1 MRLNSLRLCNFR
13 QHADTYITFDSGITG
28 IIGPNGAGKSTLLEA
43 IAWAL
48 YGNPAARGTRD
59 TIKFLKAAARSVVQ
73 VELEFE
79 LGRHRYRIVRELGK
93 AELYLDGSAVPIANS
108 IRGVSE
114 LVQHRLGMSRE
125 EFFKTYFTGQKEL
138 NVMAAMGAPQ
148 RAQFLS
154 RVLGYEKLR
163 DAQELAIARRREI
176 VATAEGLRAGMPD
189 ADHIAKLLAE
199 ASARLDQARE
209 RASEAETRR
218 EEMEKIRARVA
229 PRWAAAQ
236 TERDAHVELLGE
248 LRLAESEAASL
259 ARDAERIARE
269 IAEVTAARE
278 ELERIATELLPLGTI
293 AAELQEVEE
302 LYREEG
308 RRKTLLDTER
318 AVAEEMARL
327 AERLAKIENAP
338 TLEEQV
344 TEELEKRRQELED
357 TEGQLEARRTEW
369 VRDTQE
375 ADTKRQALRS
385 QYAELKEQRDRLV
398 HAGEEGIC
406 PTCARPLGGHFR
418 TVLDL
423 LDGQLET
430 VRVDGNYY
438 KNRLEQLTEMPE
450 DVKILD
456 EKRRTTFDE
465 VGRLERRLAK
475 VQHAVQELGQLR
487 REIAAKEQRQ
497 EALRTDLEALP
508 LGYDAAR
515 HDELK
520 KEVNRLRPLGARADR
535 LNGLLD
541 REPQLRQQ
549 EGLIVRSTLAIQG
562 RLKELRERR
571 DQSAFSEER
580 FGALRTEYERTM
592 EMLRTAE
599 FAVITAEKDAE
610 AARNDRMAAE
620 RHRDELI
627 DKQRKLQSLQQEQKL
642 HEELDRAFRDLRTDL
657 NFQLRPEISE
667 LASAFL
673 AELTDSRYSEL
684 ELDDQY
690 NVIVLEEGVQKPVI
704 SGGEEDLA
712 NLVLRLAISQM
723 IAERAGQTFSLLIL
737 DEVFGSLDESRRHHV
752 VELLRKLG
760 DRFDQIVLITH
771 IESVREGVDN
781 LIIVR
786 YDEGSGAS
794 VVSQSREAIEV
805 PVGSTDVAAD

>member
-1 MRLNSLRLCNFR
+1 MRLNSLRLSNFR
-13 QHADTYITFDSGITG
+13 QHADTAISFESGITS

-48 YGNPAARGTRD
+48 YGNPAARGNKD
-59 TIKFLKAAARSVVQ
+59 SIPFLRAQGRVVVR

-79 LGRHRYRIVRELGK
+79 LGRHRYRIVREPNK
-93 AELYLDGSAVPIANS
+93 AEFYLDGSAVPIANS

-114 LVQHRLGMSRE
+114 LVQRRLGMSRE

-138 NVMAAMGAPQ
+138 NVMAAMTAPQ

-176 VATAEGLRAGMPD
+176 VATSEGLRSGMPD
-189 ADHIAKLLAE
+189 ADNVARMLAE
-199 ASARLDQARE
+199 ASARLDAARL
-209 RASEAETRR
+209 RAAEADRRR
-218 EEMEKIRARVA
+218 EESESNRARVT
-229 PRWAAAQ
+229 PRWVAAQ
-236 TERDAHVELLGE
+236 AERDLHLEIQGE
-248 LRLAESEAASL
+248 LRVAENEAASL
-259 ARDAERIARE
+259 ARDAERVARE
-269 IAEVTAARE
+269 IGEVTAARE
-278 ELERIATELLPLGTI
+278 ELDRIATELIPLGTI
-293 AAELQEVEE
+293 AAELHEVEE

-318 AVAEEMARL
+318 AVAEEMGRL
-327 AERLAKIENAP
+327 AERLSKIENAP

-344 TEELEKRRQELED
+344 TEELEKRRGELEEA
-357 TEGQLEARRTEW
+357 EGRLEARRTEW

-375 ADTKRQALRS
+375 ADTKRQALRV
-385 QYAELKEQRDRLV
+385 QYAELKEQRERLV
-398 HAGEEGIC
+398 AAGEDGIC

-418 TVLDL
+418 AVLDL

-438 KNRLEQLTEMPE
+438 RNRLEQLTDMPE
-450 DVKILD
+450 DVKMLD
-456 EKRRTTFDE
+456 ERRRATFDD
-465 VGRLERRLAK
+465 VGKLERRLAK

-487 REIAAKEQRQ
+487 REVAAKEQRQ
-497 EALRTDLEALP
+497 ESLRTDLEALP
-508 LGYDAAR
+508 VGYDSVR
-515 HDELK
+515 HDQLK
-520 KEVNRLRPLGARADR
+520 EAVNRLRPLGARADR
-535 LNGLLD
+535 LGALLD
-541 REPQLRQQ
+541 REPQIRQQ
-549 EGLIVRSTLAIQG
+549 EGLLLRSTQAVQN

-571 DQSAFSEER
+571 EQSGFSEER
-580 FGALRTEYERTM
+580 FAALRTEHERTM
-592 EMLRTAE
+592 EMLRIAE
-599 FAVITAEKDAE
+599 FSAMSAEKDAE
-610 AARNDRMAAE
+610 AARNDRQGAE
-620 RHRDELI
+620 RHRAELVE
-627 DKQRKLQSLQQEQKL
+627 KQRRLQTLQQEQKL

-673 AELTDSRYSEL
+673 SELTDSRYSEI

-690 NVIVLEEGVQKPVI
+690 NVVVLEDGVQKPVI

-723 IAERAGQTFSLLIL
+723 IAERAGQSFSLLIL
-737 DEVFGSLDESRRHHV
+737 DEVFGSLDEARRIHV

-771 IESVREGVDN
+771 IESVRDGVDHV
-781 LIIVR
+781 ITVR
-786 YDEGSGAS
+786 FDESTGAS
-794 VVSQSREAIEV
+794 QVEQSDTTLTL
-805 PVGSTDVAAD
+805 PFDGTDVAAD

>member
-13 QHADTYITFDSGITG
+13 QHADTFITFESGITG

-59 TIKFLKAAARSVVQ
+59 SIRFLKAPARSTVR

-79 LGRHRYRIVRELGK
+79 LGRHRYRVLRELGK

-163 DAQELAIARRREI
+163 DAQEKALARKKEI
-176 VATAEGLRAGMPD
+176 VAIAEGLRAGMPD
-189 ADHIAKLLAE
+189 ADNVARMLAE
-199 ASARLDQARE
+199 ASARLDAARQ
-209 RASEAETRR
+209 RATEAERRR
-218 EEMEKIRARVA
+218 EESENTRARVA
-229 PRWAAAQ
+229 PRWVAAQ
-236 TERDAHVELLGE
+236 AERDTHLEILGE
-248 LRLAESEAASL
+248 LRVAESEAASL
-259 ARDAERIARE
+259 ARDAERVARE
-269 IAEVTAARE
+269 IAEVVAAR
-278 ELERIATELLPLGTI
+278 TELDKIAAELMPLATI
-293 AAELQEVEE
+293 AAELHEVEE
-302 LYREEG
+302 LYREEA

-318 AVAEEMARL
+318 AVAEEMKRL
-327 AERLAKIENAP
+327 TERLTKIENAP
-338 TLEEQV
+338 AMEEQV
-344 TEELEKRRQELED
+344 TEELEQRRRELDEA
-357 TEGQLEARRTEW
+357 EGQLEARRTEW

-375 ADTKRQALRS
+375 ADTKRQALRA

-398 HAGEEGIC
+398 AAGEEGIC

-423 LDGQLET
+423 LDGQIET

-456 EKRRTTFDE
+456 ERRRATFDE
-465 VGRLERRLAK
+465 VGKLERRLAK

-487 REIAAKEQRQ
+487 REVAVKEQRQ

-508 LGYDAAR
+508 VGYDSVR
-515 HDELK
+515 HEELRQA
-520 KEVNRLRPLGARADR
+520 VNRLRPLGARADR
-535 LNGLLD
+535 LGALLD
-541 REPQLRQQ
+541 REPQIRQQ
-549 EGLIVRSTLAIQG
+549 EGLLIRSTLAVQT
-562 RLKELRERR
+562 RLKELRERKAK
-571 DQSAFSEER
+571 SGFSEER
-580 FGALRTEYERTM
+580 FTALRTEHERTM
-592 EMLRTAE
+592 EMLRIAE
-599 FAVITAEKDAE
+599 FSAMSAEKDAE
-610 AARNDRMAAE
+610 AARNDRLAAE
-620 RHRDELI
+620 RHRDDLV
-627 DKQRKLQSLQQEQKL
+627 DKQRKLHTLQQEQKL

-673 AELTDSRYSEL
+673 AELTDSRYSEI

-690 NVIVLEEGVQKPVI
+690 NVIVLEEGIQKPVI

-723 IAERAGQTFSLLIL
+723 IAERAGQSFSLLIL
-737 DEVFGSLDESRRHHV
+737 DEVFGSLDESRRTHV
-752 VELLRKLG
+752 VDLLRKLG

-771 IESVREGVDN
+771 IESVREGVDHM
-781 LIIVR
+781 ITVR
-786 YDEGSGAS
+786 YDEHSGS
-794 VVSQSREAIEV
+794 SRVELSDMQPALAL
-805 PVGSTDVAAD
+805 GDNDVAAD

>member
-13 QHADTYITFDSGITG
+13 QHADTFISFESGITG

-48 YGNPAARGTRD
+48 YGNPAARGTRE
-59 TIKFLKAAARSVVQ
+59 TIRFIKAPARSTVR

-79 LGRHRYRIVRELGK
+79 LGRHRYRILRELAK
-93 AELYLDGSAVPIANS
+93 AELFLDGSPVPIANS

-114 LVQHRLGMSRE
+114 LIQHRLGMSRE

-163 DAQELAIARRREI
+163 DAQEKALARRREI

-189 ADHIAKLLAE
+189 PDNVARMLAE
-199 ASARLDQARE
+199 ATARLDAARL
-209 RASEAETRR
+209 RAAEAERRR
-218 EEMEKIRARVA
+218 EESENTRARVA
-229 PRWAAAQ
+229 PRWTAAQ
-236 TERDAHVELLGE
+236 TEREAHLELLGE
-248 LRLAESEAASL
+248 VRIAENEATSL
-259 ARDAERIARE
+259 ARDAERVTRE
-269 IAEVTAARE
+269 IAEVTAARS
-278 ELERIATELLPLGTI
+278 ELDRIAAELMPLATI
-293 AAELQEVEE
+293 AAELQEVED
-302 LYREEG
+302 LYREEA
-308 RRKTLLDTER
+308 RRKTLIDTER
-318 AVAEEMARL
+318 ALGEEIKRL
-327 AERLAKIENAP
+327 SERLAKIENAP
-338 TLEEQV
+338 AREEQV
-344 TEELEKRRQELED
+344 TEELEQRRRELED
-357 TEGQLEARRTEW
+357 VEGKLEARRTAW

-398 HAGEEGIC
+398 AAGEEGIC

-438 KNRLEQLTEMPE
+438 KNRLEQLTDMPE

-456 EKRRTTFDE
+456 ERRRATFDD
-465 VGRLERRLAK
+465 VGKLERRLAK
-475 VQHAVQELGQLR
+475 VQHAVQELGQVR
-487 REIAAKEQRQ
+487 REFTVKEQRQ
-497 EALRTDLEALP
+497 ESLRTELEALP
-508 LGYDAAR
+508 VGYDAVR
-515 HDELK
+515 HEKLK
-520 KEVNRLRPLGARADR
+520 AEVNRLRPLGARADR
-535 LNGLLD
+535 LGALLD
-541 REPQLRQQ
+541 REPQIRQQ
-549 EGLIVRSTLAIQG
+549 EGLLIRSTLAVQN

-580 FGALRTEYERTM
+580 FAALRTEYERTM
-592 EMLRTAE
+592 EMLRIAE
-599 FAVITAEKDAE
+599 FSAMSAEKDAE
-610 AARNDRMAAE
+610 AARNDRLAAE
-620 RHRDELI
+620 RHRDELT

-673 AELTDSRYSEL
+673 SELTDSRYSEL

-690 NVIVLEEGVQKPVI
+690 NVIVLEEGIQKPVI

-723 IAERAGQTFSLLIL
+723 IAERAGQSFSLLIL
-737 DEVFGSLDESRRHHV
+737 DEVFGSLDESRRTHV

-771 IESVREGVDN
+771 IESVRDGVDH
-781 LIIVR
+781 LIAVQ
-786 YDEGSGAS
+786 YDENTGS
-794 VVSQSREAIEV
+794 SRVEQTETQ
-805 PVGSTDVAAD
+805 PMLDLGGDVAAD

>member
-1 MRLNSLRLCNFR
+1 MRLNSLRLSNFR
-13 QHADTYITFDSGITG
+13 QHADTAISFESGITS

-48 YGNPAARGTRD
+48 YGNPAARGNKD
-59 TIKFLKAAARSVVQ
+59 SIPFLRAPGRVVVR

-79 LGRHRYRIVRELGK
+79 LGRHRYRIVREPNK
-93 AELYLDGSAVPIANS
+93 AEFYLDGSAVPIANS

-114 LVQHRLGMSRE
+114 LVQRRLGMSRE

-138 NVMAAMGAPQ
+138 NVMAAMTAPQ

-163 DAQELAIARRREI
+163 DAQELAISRRREI
-176 VATAEGLRAGMPD
+176 VATSEGLRSGMPN
-189 ADHIAKLLAE
+189 ADNVAQMLAE
-199 ASARLDQARE
+199 ASARLDAARV
-209 RASEAETRR
+209 RAAEADRRR
-218 EEMEKIRARVA
+218 EESESNRARVT
-229 PRWAAAQ
+229 PRWVAAQ
-236 TERDAHVELLGE
+236 AERDLHLEIQGE
-248 LRLAESEAASL
+248 LRVAENEAASF
-259 ARDAERIARE
+259 ARDAERVARE
-269 IAEVTAARE
+269 IAEVTAARD
-278 ELERIATELLPLGTI
+278 ELDRIAIELVPLGAI

-302 LYREEG
+302 LYREES

-318 AVAEEMARL
+318 AVAEEMGRL

-344 TEELEKRRQELED
+344 TEELEKKRHELDEA
-357 TEGQLEARRTEW
+357 EGRLEARRTEW

-385 QYAELKEQRDRLV
+385 QYAELKVQRERLV
-398 HAGEEGIC
+398 AAGENGIC

-423 LDGQLET
+423 LDSQLET
-430 VRVDGNYY
+430 VRVDGNYFR
-438 KNRLEQLTEMPE
+438 NRLEQLTEMPE
-450 DVKILD
+450 DVKMLD
-456 EKRRTTFDE
+456 ERRRATFDE
-465 VGRLERRLAK
+465 VGKLERRLAK

-487 REIAAKEQRQ
+487 REVAAKEQRQ
-497 EALRTDLEALP
+497 ESLRTDLDALP
-508 LGYDAAR
+508 VGYDSVR
-515 HDELK
+515 HDQLK
-520 KEVNRLRPLGARADR
+520 EAVNRLRPLGARADR
-535 LNGLLD
+535 LGALLD
-541 REPQLRQQ
+541 REPQIRQQ
-549 EGLIVRSTLAIQG
+549 EGLLIRSTLAVQN

-571 DQSAFSEER
+571 EQSGFSQER
-580 FGALRTEYERTM
+580 FAALRTEHERTM
-592 EMLRTAE
+592 EMLRIAE
-599 FAVITAEKDAE
+599 FSAMSAEKDAE
-610 AARNDRMAAE
+610 AARNDRLAAE
-620 RHRDELI
+620 RHRADLVE
-627 DKQRKLQSLQQEQKL
+627 KQRKLQALQQEQKL

-673 AELTDSRYSEL
+673 SELTDSRYSEI

-690 NVIVLEEGVQKPVI
+690 NVVVLEDGVQKPVI

-723 IAERAGQTFSLLIL
+723 IAERAGQSFSLLIL
-737 DEVFGSLDESRRHHV
+737 DEVFGSLDEARRIHV

-771 IESVREGVDN
+771 IESVRDGVDHV
-781 LIIVR
+781 ITVR
-786 YDEGSGAS
+786 YDESTGAS
-794 VVSQSREAIEV
+794 QVEQSDTTLSL
-805 PVGSTDVAAD
+805 PFGGTDVAAD

>member
-13 QHADTYITFDSGITG
+13 QHADTTITFDSGITG

-48 YGNPAARGTRD
+48 YGNAAARGTRE
-59 TIKFLKAAARSVVQ
+59 TIKFLNAPARSAVR
-73 VELEFE
+73 VELDFE
-79 LGRHRYRIVRELGK
+79 LNRHRYRILRELTK

-108 IRGVSE
+108 ITGVSE
-114 LVQHRLGMSRE
+114 LVQRRLGMSRD

-138 NVMAAMGAPQ
+138 NVMAAMGSAQ

-163 DAQELAIARRREI
+163 DAQELAISKRRELI
-176 VATAEGLRAGMPD
+176 ATAEGLRSGMPD
-189 ADHIAKLLAE
+189 AENITRMLTEANARLEAARDRAAE
-199 ASARLDQARE
+199 AE
-209 RASEAETRR
+209 RRR
-218 EEMEKIRARVA
+218 EESETVRARVA
-229 PRWAAAQ
+229 PRWVAAQ
-236 TERDAHVELLGE
+236 TERDQHNEILGE
-248 LRLAESEAASL
+248 LRVAESEAAAL
-259 ARDAERIARE
+259 ARDAERVTRE
-269 IAEVTAARE
+269 IAEVTAARA
-278 ELERIATELLPLGTI
+278 ELDRIAAELNPLSTI
-293 AAELQEVEE
+293 AGELQEVEE

-308 RRKTLLDTER
+308 RRKTLLETEK
-318 AVAEEMARL
+318 AVGEEMARL
-327 AERLAKIENAP
+327 AERLAKIENAAA
-338 TLEEQV
+338 LEEQV
-344 TEELEKRRQELED
+344 TEELEKRRRELD
-357 TEGQLEARRTEW
+357 DAEGQLEARRTEW

-375 ADTKRQALRS
+375 ADTKRQALRQ
-385 QYAELKEQRDRLV
+385 QYAELKDQRERLV
-398 HAGEEGIC
+398 AAGEEGIC

-450 DVKILD
+450 DVKMLD
-456 EKRRTTFDE
+456 ERRRHTFEE
-465 VGRLERRLAK
+465 VGKLERRLAK
-475 VQHAVQELGQLR
+475 VQHAVQELAQLR

-497 EALRTDLEALP
+497 ESLRTDLEALP
-508 LGYDAAR
+508 VGYDAAR
-515 HDELK
+515 HDQLK

-535 LNGLLD
+535 LGALLD
-541 REPQLRQQ
+541 REPQIRQQ
-549 EGLIVRSTLAIQG
+549 EGLLLRSTLAIQT

-571 DQSAFSEER
+571 DQSGFSEAR
-580 FGALRTEYERTM
+580 FVALRTEHERAT
-592 EMLRTAE
+592 EMLRIAE
-599 FAVITAEKDAE
+599 FTAMTAEKDAD
-610 AARNDRMAAE
+610 AARRDRLAAE
-620 RHRDELI
+620 SRRDELNE
-627 DKQRKLQSLQQEQKL
+627 KQRKLQGLEQQRKL

-673 AELTDSRYSEL
+673 SELTDSRYSEI

-690 NVIVLEEGVQKPVI
+690 NLVVLEEGIQKPVI

-737 DEVFGSLDESRRHHV
+737 DEVFGSLDEARRLHV

-771 IESVREGVDN
+771 IESVRDGVDHV
-781 LIIVR
+781 IMVR
-786 YDEGSGAS
+786 YDENTGAS
-794 VVSQSREAIEV
+794 RVEQTDSA
-805 PVGSTDVAAD
+805 PMLPLGDDVAAD